1 MAEDN
6 LVTLFLYSA
15 DNNDRNV
22 SKQAL
27 EATIAKLK
35 KHQYIYIYIF
45 KFSLTFQKG
54 TFKARKTKKIEF
66 FLYFGM
72 KISSPKLK
80 NFFGF
85 F

>member
-35 KHQYIYIYIF
+35 KHQYIYIYF
-45 KFSLTFQKG
+45 KFSLTFQKR
-54 TFKARKTKKIEF
+54 TFKARKTKKNCVFPIFRDE
-66 FLYFGM
+66 
-72 KISSPKLK
+72 
-80 NFFGF
+80 NFQPQA
-85 F
+85 